1 MSDVFAAHRRRWLIA
16 AKTAMLAACAGMAA
30 LSLAACAA
38 SIFPFIPDHYTF
50 SRQQVQAAVDRKF
63 PYQRQLAQ
71 VFDITLSNPV
81 LALQTDANRVSISLD
96 AVLGSPFL
104 GHPVNAVFTLSSQLA
119 YDAARHSVVL
129 HSPTVEHVD
138 VGRLA
143 GDYGEQINAAAAVLV
158 TQLLDNYPIYTFK
171 PEQLSFAGVNYE
183 PGTITILSNGVRVQ
197 IVEH

>member
-16 AKTAMLAACAGMAA
+16 VKTAMLATCAGLAA

-50 SRQQVQAAVDRKF
+50 SRQQVQAAVERKF

-81 LALQTDANRVSISLD
+81 LALRPDVNRVSISLD

-104 GHPVNAVFTLSSQLA
+104 GRPVNGVFTLSSQLA
-119 YDAARHSVVL
+119 YDAPSHSVVL
-129 HSPTVEHVD
+129 RSPTVEHVD
-138 VGRLA
+138 LGRLA
-143 GDYGEQINAAAAVLV
+143 GDYGDQINAAAAVLV

-171 PEQLSFAGVNYE
+171 PDQLSFAGVNYE
-183 PGTITILSNGVRVQ
+183 PGIITILSNGVRVQ